1 MPKCLRYPVHFQQ
14 NAGLSLSVSEG
25 GVGEAGAEA
34 QEAPLEAT
42 GFLRHAL
49 GVILQKEL
57 SLRAI
62 PVILLHGI
70 VVFWETEAG
79 TRSDK

>member
-14 NAGLSLSVSEG
+14 NTGLSLSVSVV

-42 GFLRHAL
+42 GFLRRAL
-49 GVILQKEL
+49 GFILQKEV
-57 SLRAI
+57 SWRAFS
-62 PVILLHGI
+62 VILLHGI
-70 VVFWETEAG
+70 VVF
-79 TRSDK
+79 